1 MSDSAPIPA
10 FVNPHA
16 GSAAEARSAIEA
28 DSRFALHEVEPD
40 ALADAVR
47 AAIDAG
53 ASRVLVA
60 GGDGTIATAAAALA
74 DSGVELAVLPG
85 GTLNHFARH
94 LKIPTDAA
102 AALEVAAA
110 GEPCSVDAAYVNDRL
125 FINTSSVGA
134 YVRFVQ
140 LRERWE
146 PRFGYW
152 LASFF
157 AAVRTYIVLTRR
169 HVEVE
174 IDGRRRSYRTPLIFV
189 GVGER
194 ELADA
199 SLREYDPDGLR
210 GLHVVVVHGWRKASM
225 VIRGAAAARRGPHAL
240 DELPDVDSVVVDAC
254 RIHLGSHTARLAVD
268 GELTTM
274 QSPLEYRSAP
284 GALRVIVER

>member
-1 MSDSAPIPA
+1 SGRERARHGRAPRIPLAGRGATGRRHPERARGGRGGTVPAGGPGRPDRGARPAHRLGGAAGARGTPVSDSAPIPA

-28 DSRFALHEVEPD
+28 GSRFALHEVEPD

-125 FINTSSVGA
+125 FI
-134 YVRFVQ
+134 
-140 LRERWE
+140 
-146 PRFGYW
+146 
-152 LASFF
+152 
-157 AAVRTYIVLTRR
+157 
-169 HVEVE
+169 
-174 IDGRRRSYRTPLIFV
+174 
-189 GVGER
+189 
-194 ELADA
+194 
-199 SLREYDPDGLR
+199 
-210 GLHVVVVHGWRKASM
+210 
-225 VIRGAAAARRGPHAL
+225 
-240 DELPDVDSVVVDAC
+240 
-254 RIHLGSHTARLAVD
+254 
-268 GELTTM
+268 
-274 QSPLEYRSAP
+274 
-284 GALRVIVER
+284 

>member
-1 MSDSAPIPA
+1 MSDGEPVPA

-16 GSAAEARSAIEA
+16 GSAAEARAAIEG
-28 DSRFALHEVEPD
+28 DVRFTLREVEPD

-47 AAIDAG
+47 AAVDAG

-74 DSGVELAVLPG
+74 GTGVELAVLPG
-85 GTLNHFARH
+85 GTLNHFASH
-94 LKIPTDAA
+94 LRIPTDAA
-102 AALEVAAA
+102 AALDVAA
-110 GEPCSVDAAYVNDRL
+110 GGVPCSIDAAYVNDRL

-134 YVRFVQ
+134 YVHFVQ

-146 PRFGYW
+146 PRLGYW
-152 LASFF
+152 LASLV
-157 AAVRTYIVLTRR
+157 AAVRTYVMLQRR

-174 IDGRRRSYRTPLIFV
+174 IDGRRRSYRSPLVFV

-199 SLREYDPDGLR
+199 SLREYDPDGRR
-210 GLHVVVVHGWRKASM
+210 GLHVVVFHGWRKASM
-225 VIRGAAAARRGPHAL
+225 VIRGAAAARRGPQAL
-240 DELPDVDSVVVDAC
+240 DRLPDVDSVVVDAC
-254 RIHLGSHTARLAVD
+254 RIFLRGHTARLAVD

-284 GALRVIVER
+284 GALRVMVER